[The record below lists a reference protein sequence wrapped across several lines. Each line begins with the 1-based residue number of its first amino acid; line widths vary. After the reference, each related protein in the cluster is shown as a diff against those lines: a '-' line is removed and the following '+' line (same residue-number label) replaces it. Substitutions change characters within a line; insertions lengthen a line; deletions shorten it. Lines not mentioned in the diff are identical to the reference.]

1 MKDKE
6 LKNQQEVEDR
16 IRKQVELWDLY
27 AKIIPTLFLV
37 VTGLLILCD
46 AISFKQAFWWG
57 IGAFAVTAVTW
68 WFWTIFTIR
77 ELINTLQ
84 RASSNLLEVRSEFK
98 KISIELDKI
107 KDD

>member
-6 LKNQQEVEDR
+6 LKKQQEVEER

-46 AISFKQAFWWG
+46 AISFNQAFWWG
-57 IGAFAVTAVTW
+57 IGAFAITAVTW

-84 RASSNLLEVRSEFK
+84 RASSNLHEVRSEFK
-98 KISIELDKI
+98 KISVELDKI